1 MLDVIIEEEVVI
13 QIIIEDIK
21 YLTFVQVALHGFQ
34 RNTDY
39 NDSYTLKD

>member
-1 MLDVIIEEEVVI
+1 MFDVIIEEELVI
-13 QIIIEDIK
+13 QIRIEDIK

>member
-1 MLDVIIEEEVVI
+1 MFDVIIEEELVI
-13 QIIIEDIK
+13 QIRIEDVK